1 MFTTVRLR
9 QSAAKTTRSLYK
21 ILPLILG
28 MILLISLITTLIPR
42 VFYAVV
48 FRNNPFLDSII
59 GSVIGSISTGP
70 PITSYILG
78 GEFLK
83 AGVSLVAVTAF
94 MVAWVTVGVIQL
106 PAESIMLGIRFA
118 VIRNVT
124 SLIFSIIAAIV
135 TVLLFHVL

>member
-1 MFTTVRLR
+1 MFTTVRLK
-9 QSAAKTTRSLYK
+9 QSAAKTARSLSK

-28 MILLISLITTLIPR
+28 MILLISLIAASIPR
-42 VFYAVV
+42 IFYAAV
-48 FRNNPFLDSII
+48 FRNNPLLDSII

-118 VIRNVT
+118 IIRNVT
-124 SLIFSIIAAIV
+124 SFIFSILVAII